1 MFLSMGVAEVDGFV
15 EKGTRQINP
24 KESVEFTTPIKAVV
38 KTDPFSKLFLT
49 FFEPFPNAAEN
60 I

>member
-1 MFLSMGVAEVDGFV
+1 M
-15 EKGTRQINP
+15 
-24 KESVEFTTPIKAVV
+24 EFTTPIKAVV

-60 I
+60 IYMFEKIWNLIYELVKMFNNNNMLA